1 MAVKTGSISRQTRA
15 SLDRMDTTLREAQ
28 FLDSW
33 AVARMEVGESSGNM
47 KKSRSLY
54 DAFEGEQGATFDP
67 QENPLAAAMRGSGFN
82 NRPQRY
88 YRILLKGS
96 DVLTVRGF
104 NMFGFSKS
112 PTGIEETQ
120 EPASHA
126 NTGVGCSTYATA
138 HGRYGATCSSA
149 RKVVQHRFAAEVP
162 QELTVYSN

>member
-1 MAVKTGSISRQTRA
+1 
-15 SLDRMDTTLREAQ
+15 MDTTLREAQ

-33 AVARMEVGESSGNM
+33 AVARMEVGETSGNL

-112 PTGIEETQ
+112 PAGIEETQ

-126 NTGVGCSTYATA
+126 SDHWGVRCLLLKQRQTPGLDAAPTPQHTAVTVLPAQAPARLSSTDSLQK
-138 HGRYGATCSSA
+138 CL
-149 RKVVQHRFAAEVP
+149 
-162 QELTVYSN
+162 ELTVYSN